1 VKEEIE
7 EDMYFVGSVV
17 GALVTAREVD
27 VLGRT
32 VSLPLS
38 WADDMIGVL
47 PVFKT
52 KKAAKKYAG
61 KKYEIYQIITK
72 ENIK

>member
-1 VKEEIE
+1 
-7 EDMYFVGSVV
+7 
-17 GALVTAREVD
+17 VD